1 MKKVPAFCLIFFIL
15 LSSTISAQ
23 ESVADS
29 ASKEPVYI
37 IHATNF
43 YFKKVDALTELKILS
58 GKVQLRQGTALF
70 YCDSC
75 VINSSSHIFEAFGN
89 VHINDH
95 DTTNIYSD
103 YLRYLTN
110 TKIAYFNGNVKM
122 TDGHGVLTTPDL
134 TYDINTKIGTYTKGG
149 KVVNKKSVLTSREG
163 TYYTDLRDIYFK
175 TNVELKDPAYYLKT
189 DSLLYNTETQ
199 VARFIADT
207 YMKDSSGA
215 IIRTKE
221 GYYDLAH
228 KHAEFYSRTSIQDGS
243 KTIIADQMAS
253 DDSTQIVQMEGNA
266 VLRDTAQGQT
276 VIAGRIFH
284 NKKTD
289 ASLATKKPLMIIRQD
304 KDSIYVTADTLFTA
318 RLSDLYRNDT
328 AKLKTFRFY
337 RPDSTHN
344 VSARKVATGKD
355 STHKDSTHKIA
366 IAKDTAYKDTAYKDS
381 SFKTSIGKDSSY
393 KDSTVKVLATDSS
406 YNDTT
411 NKLVMVMDSTG
422 TAIAGRDSTH
432 KAITGKDSANKLSTY
447 KVSFD
452 REFANKDSTNRYFE
466 AYRNVRVFSD
476 SLQSVSDSLFYSFV
490 DSTFRLYDNP
500 IAWSKKSQ
508 ITGDTIY
515 LYTKNKKA
523 SRIQAFEN
531 SFMVN
536 QVEPGVYNQIK
547 STRMDGYFKEGSLD
561 SVRSKGLAESI
572 YFIQDEDSAYTG
584 TNQTSSDAID
594 IYFEKGELFKVV
606 FRSDL
611 KGTLYPITQKKP
623 GEMRLPNFK
632 WLDEKRPKTK
642 YEMYE

>member
-1 MKKVPAFCLIFFIL
+1 MKKESAFYLLLFIL
-15 LSSTISAQ
+15 LSSVVNAQ
-23 ESVADS
+23 QSVADS
-29 ASKEPVYI
+29 STKEPVYI
-37 IHATNF
+37 QHANNF
-43 YFKKVDALTELKILS
+43 YFKKIDSATELKILS
-58 GKVQLRQGTALF
+58 GKVILKQGTALF

-75 VINSSSHIFEAFGN
+75 IVNSTAHIFEAFGN

-122 TDGHGVLTTPDL
+122 TDGHATLTTPDL
-134 TYDINTKIGTYTKGG
+134 TYDINTKIGTYTNGG
-149 KVVNKKSVLTSREG
+149 RVVNKKSVLTSREG
-163 TYYTDLRDIYFK
+163 TYYSDLRDIYFK

-215 IIRTKE
+215 IVRTRD

-228 KHAEFYSRTSIQDGS
+228 KHAEFYSRTSIQNGAQ
-243 KTIIADQMAS
+243 TIVADQMAS
-253 DDSTQIVQMEGNA
+253 DDSTGIVQMEGNA
-266 VLRDTAQGQT
+266 VLRDTARGQT

-289 ASLATKKPLMIIRQD
+289 ASLATKKPLMIIKQD
-304 KDSIYVTADTLFTA
+304 NDSIYVTADTLFTA
-318 RLSDLYRNDT
+318 RLTDLYRNDP
-328 AKLKTFRFY
+328 AKLRTFRFY
-337 RPDSTHN
+337 KPDTTPNISI
-344 VSARKVATGKD
+344 RKVVDKDIPHKDSSSKIIAGKD
-355 STHKDSTHKIA
+355 STYKDSTSKDSSYQINTTKDSTLKDSSYQINTIKDSTYKDSTNKLSIGKDTAHKATINKVSTG
-366 IAKDTAYKDTAYKDS
+366 KDTAY
-381 SFKTSIGKDSSY
+381 
-393 KDSTVKVLATDSS
+393 
-406 YNDTT
+406 N
-411 NKLVMVMDSTG
+411 
-422 TAIAGRDSTH
+422 
-432 KAITGKDSANKLSTY
+432 
-447 KVSFD
+447 VSFNSD
-452 REFANKDSTNRYFE
+452 IANKDSTNRYFE
-466 AYRNVRVFSD
+466 AYRHVRVFSD
-476 SLQSVSDSLFYSFV
+476 SVQTVSDSLFYSFV
-490 DSTFRLYDNP
+490 DSTFRLYYDP
-500 IAWSKKSQ
+500 VAWSKKSQ

-536 QVEPGVYNQIK
+536 EVEGGVYNQIK
-547 STRMDGYFKEGSLD
+547 SNRMDGYFKEGSLD
-561 SVRSKGLAESI
+561 SVRAKGIAESI

-584 TNQTSSDAID
+584 TNQTKSDAID

-632 WLDEKRPKTK
+632 WLINQRPKTK
-642 YEMYE
+642 YDLFE

>member
-1 MKKVPAFCLIFFIL
+1 MKKVTAFCLLFFIL
-15 LSSTISAQ
+15 LSSISYAQ
-23 ESVADS
+23 QSVADS
-29 ASKEPVYI
+29 SSKEPVYI
-37 IHATNF
+37 LHATNF
-43 YFKKVDALTELKILS
+43 YFKRIDPTTELKILS

-70 YCDSC
+70 DCDSC
-75 VINSSSHIFEAFGN
+75 VINSNAHIFEAFGH

-122 TDGHGVLTTPDL
+122 SDGHAVLTTTDL
-134 TYDINTKIGTYTKGG
+134 TYDVNTKIGTYTNWG
-149 KVVNKKSVLTSREG
+149 KVINKKSVLTSREG
-163 TYYTDLRDIYFK
+163 VYYSDLRDIYFK

-199 VARFIADT
+199 VARFISDT

-253 DDSTQIVQMEGNA
+253 DDSAQIVQMEGNA

-289 ASLATKKPLMIIRQD
+289 ASLATKKPLMIIKQD
-304 KDSIYVTADTLFTA
+304 NDSIYVTADTLFTA
-318 RLSDLYRNDT
+318 RLTDLYRNDT

-337 RPDSTHN
+337 KK
-344 VSARKVATGKD
+344 VSAGKD
-355 STHKDSTHKIA
+355 STHRPNTAKDSI
-366 IAKDTAYKDTAYKDS
+366 YN
-381 SFKTSIGKDSSY
+381 
-393 KDSTVKVLATDSS
+393 DSTYKVGA
-406 YNDTT
+406 
-411 NKLVMVMDSTG
+411 V
-422 TAIAGRDSTH
+422 RDSTY
-432 KAITGKDSANKLSTY
+432 KDSTY
-447 KVSFD
+447 KVSISKDTTNKNAGRKAGTRKDSTYKESFD
-452 REFANKDSTNRYFE
+452 RDLANKDSTNRYFE

-490 DSTFRLYDNP
+490 DSTFRLYYDP
-500 IAWSKKSQ
+500 VAWSKKSQ

-536 QVEPGVYNQIK
+536 EVEAGVYNQIK
-547 STRMDGYFKEGSLD
+547 STRMDGYFKDGSLD

-584 TNQTSSDAID
+584 TNQTKSDAID
-594 IYFEKGELFKVV
+594 IYFDRGDLYKVV

-611 KGTLYPITQKKP
+611 KGTLIPITQKKP
-623 GEMRLPNFK
+623 GELRLPNFK
-632 WLDEKRPKTK
+632 WLINQRPKTK
-642 YEMYE
+642 YELFE

>member
-1 MKKVPAFCLIFFIL
+1 MKKESAFYLLLFIL
-15 LSSTISAQ
+15 LSSVVNAQ
-23 ESVADS
+23 QSVADS
-29 ASKEPVYI
+29 STKEPVYI
-37 IHATNF
+37 QHANNF
-43 YFKKVDALTELKILS
+43 YFKKIDSATELKILS
-58 GKVQLRQGTALF
+58 GKVILKQGTALF

-75 VINSSSHIFEAFGN
+75 IVNSTAHIFEAFGN

-122 TDGHGVLTTPDL
+122 TDGHATLTTPDL
-134 TYDINTKIGTYTKGG
+134 TYDINTKIGTYTNGG
-149 KVVNKKSVLTSREG
+149 RVVNKKSVLTSREG
-163 TYYTDLRDIYFK
+163 TYYSDLRDIYFK

-215 IIRTKE
+215 IVRTRD

-228 KHAEFYSRTSIQDGS
+228 KHAEFYSRTSIQNGAQ
-243 KTIIADQMAS
+243 TIVADQMAS
-253 DDSTQIVQMEGNA
+253 DDSTGIVQMEGNA
-266 VLRDTAQGQT
+266 VLRDTARGQT

-289 ASLATKKPLMIIRQD
+289 ASLATKKPLMIIKQD
-304 KDSIYVTADTLFTA
+304 NDSIYVTADTLFTA
-318 RLSDLYRNDT
+318 RLTDLYRNDT
-328 AKLKTFRFY
+328 AKLRTFRFY
-337 RPDSTHN
+337 KPDSTHN
-344 VSARKVATGKD
+344 ISVHNVVDKEISHKDSSSKIIAGKD
-355 STHKDSTHKIA
+355 STYKNSTSKDSSYQINTTKDSTLKDSSYQINTTKDSTYKDSTNTLSIGKDTAHNTTINKVSTG
-366 IAKDTAYKDTAYKDS
+366 KDTAYK
-381 SFKTSIGKDSSY
+381 
-393 KDSTVKVLATDSS
+393 
-406 YNDTT
+406 
-411 NKLVMVMDSTG
+411 
-422 TAIAGRDSTH
+422 
-432 KAITGKDSANKLSTY
+432 
-447 KVSFD
+447 VSFNRD
-452 REFANKDSTNRYFE
+452 IANKDSTNRYFE
-466 AYRNVRVFSD
+466 AYRHVRVFSD
-476 SLQSVSDSLFYSFV
+476 SVQTVSDSLFYSFV
-490 DSTFRLYDNP
+490 DSTFRLYYDP
-500 IAWSKKSQ
+500 VAWSKKSQ

-536 QVEPGVYNQIK
+536 EVEGGVYNQIK
-547 STRMDGYFKEGSLD
+547 SNRMDGYFKEGSLD
-561 SVRSKGLAESI
+561 SVRAKGIAESI

-584 TNQTSSDAID
+584 TNQTKSDAID

-632 WLDEKRPKTK
+632 WLINQRPKTK
-642 YEMYE
+642 YDLFE